1 MNDEAAS
8 VAGLLD
14 DATARITAACGLGK
28 REARIEAR
36 ALAAYA
42 WQVEPAWLIAH
53 DTDLLTDTQ
62 SAAFQ
67 SRLSRRLE
75 GEPVAYIL
83 GEREFFGLR
92 LQVTPDV
99 LIPRPDTE
107 TLVQAVLDQ
116 APADRP
122 CRILDLG
129 TGSGAIALALATHR
143 PLAQILAVDRSS
155 AALDVARN
163 NAHRLGLKN
172 VAFILSDWYAQL
184 GVRNFDI
191 IAANPPYI
199 PKDDMH
205 LSQGDLRFEPVE
217 ALQSDDGGLADIRRI
232 VAGAPLHLSQ
242 GGWLLF
248 EHGYDQEKASQAL
261 LRQADWFQVHTRLD
275 LSGLP
280 RVSGGQ
286 CP

>member
-1 MNDEAAS
+1 MNGEAAS

-14 DATARITAACGLGK
+14 AATARITAALGLNK
-28 REARIEAR
+28 REARIEVR
-36 ALAAYA
+36 ALAAQA
-42 WQVEPAWLIAH
+42 WRAEPAWLIAH

-62 SAAFQ
+62 IAAFQ

-116 APADRP
+116 TPADRP

-143 PLAQILAVDRSS
+143 PLAQILAVDRSP
-155 AALDVARN
+155 AALDVARS
-163 NAHRLGLKN
+163 NAIRLGLRN
-172 VAFILSDWYAQL
+172 VLFIRSDWYAQL
-184 GVRNFDI
+184 SIRNFDI

-199 PKDDMH
+199 PMDDTH

-217 ALQSDDGGLADIRRI
+217 ALQSDDGGLADIQRI
-232 VAGAPLHLSQ
+232 VAGAPLHLNH

-248 EHGYDQEKASQAL
+248 EHGYDQEKASQAM
-261 LRQADWFQVHTRLD
+261 LRQAGWFQVHTRMD
-275 LSGLP
+275 MSGLP

-286 CP
+286 RL